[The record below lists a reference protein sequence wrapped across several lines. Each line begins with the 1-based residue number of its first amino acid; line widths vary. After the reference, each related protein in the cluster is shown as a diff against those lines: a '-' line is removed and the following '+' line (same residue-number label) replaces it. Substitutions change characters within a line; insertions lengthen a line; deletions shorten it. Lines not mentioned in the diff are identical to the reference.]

1 MKLISFQW
9 SKWVL
14 LEYSHSEDV
23 SVDTVSSL
31 SYLWYNTYTETHFR
45 NLARTCKRS
54 LFPVVRCPPVRFL
67 SRHYLR
73 WDNDIVYPW
82 GKRFEMER
90 EVLWLWDNLGGLLPR
105 LQYSSCS
112 HPLVSFGFI
121 TMWDREVSLKRTSPC
136 FNIWGITFKSCTCR
150 FSLLTAHQMGA
161 VMVPR

>member
-112 HPLVSFGFI
+112 HPLVSF
-121 TMWDREVSLKRTSPC
+121 VSLQCETGKYPWKELLRVS
-136 FNIWGITFKSCTCR
+136 ISEA
-150 FSLLTAHQMGA
+150 SLLNLALVGSLS
-161 VMVPR
+161 